1 MNKHRVK
8 DFFYSLCMTIKD
20 NVLFFIDDFKDYQK
34 EKRLLKTDGKVKK
47 KKKYK
52 INASKEIM
60 ILFLIALL
68 GALIISI
75 KTNVN
80 NLTNINANKIYE
92 IDYINFIGED
102 SSRVMIIDDKDGI
115 KDIVKTL
122 NSYNKISKSEYD
134 KQNKKDSIFE
144 TTEDDSDELVNVLVF
159 KYKKKTE
166 FIKFYKHH
174 IEYKNKTYYSNKDI
188 DKLWY
193 VYNFKTETI
202 SNDEIKEYIK

>member
-34 EKRLLKTDGKVKK
+34 EKKLLKTDGKVKK

-52 INASKEIM
+52 INVSKEIM

-92 IDYINFIGED
+92 IDFINFIGED

-202 SNDEIKEYIK
+202 SNDEIEEYIK